1 MVAMVGF
8 FALTA
13 SAFAFGFS
21 DEDYDCLKN
30 AVNTALLPCSLR
42 IFYRSV
48 DNCFR
53 ARLPA

>member
-21 DEDYDCLKN
+21 DEDHDCLKN